1 MPFQIIKADIL
12 SVRCDA
18 IINPTD
24 EWFSGSGGLDEQIH
38 RAAGSALKTDCSNL
52 DPLKIGE
59 ASLTPSHQ
67 ENCRYIIHTAAP
79 WWLGKG
85 YETEGLRQCYRSCL
99 KIVAEQAF
107 ETIAFPLIGSGTRGF
122 PKEMVLRIATEE
134 IAEYLAKHEDIQ
146 IILVIHD
153 RAAFQPDPALLSE
166 LQQYIYRLRIREKRG
181 REQEFNAVQMCST
194 EAFPAITEEDVE
206 AERKKEPSASYSFS
220 EAAEPASAKESLSS
234 GIFHPRKPRKEQR
247 PEPKAARPGPM
258 LPFVLFQSG
267 QKTVLDESFS
277 EMMLRK
283 IDEEGFRK
291 DSDFYKKANITK
303 QTFSRMKSADYHPK
317 KATAVAVA
325 IALEL
330 SLDETDE
337 LLRKAGYSLSHSIL
351 FDVIIEYCIMQRYYD
366 IFKINE
372 LLFYH
377 DQALL
382 GG

>member
-1 MPFQIIKADIL
+1 MPFQIIQSDIL

-24 EWFSGSGGLDEQIH
+24 KWFSGSGGLDEQIH
-38 RAAGSALKTDCSNL
+38 RAAGSALRKDCSSL
-52 DPLKIGE
+52 DPLEIGK
-59 ASLTPSHQ
+59 AVLTPSHQ
-67 ENCRYIIHTAAP
+67 ENCRYIIHTVAP

-85 YETEGLRQCYRSCL
+85 DEAEGLRWCYRSCL
-99 KIVAEQAF
+99 KIVTEQTF
-107 ETIAFPLIGSGTRGF
+107 KTVAFPLIGSGTRGF
-122 PKEMVLRIATEE
+122 PKELVLRIATEE
-134 IAEYLAKHEDIQ
+134 IAEYLAKNEDVQ

-153 RAAFQPDPALLSE
+153 RAAFQPDSALLSE
-166 LQQYIYRLRIREKRG
+166 LEQYIYRVRIREKKA
-181 REQEFNAVQMCST
+181 RERELNAVQMCST
-194 EAFPAITEEDVE
+194 EAFPAITEEDIE
-206 AERKKEPSASYSFS
+206 AERRKEPSASYSFP
-220 EAAEPASAKESLSS
+220 EAAEPASSKERRSS
-234 GIFHPRKPRKEQR
+234 GIFYSRKPREKQR
-247 PEPKAARPGPM
+247 PAPEAVRPGPA
-258 LPFVLFQSG
+258 LPFGLFQPG

-277 EMMLRK
+277 QMMLRK
-283 IDEEGFRK
+283 IDEEGFQK

-330 SLDETDE
+330 SPEETDE